1 MKDRLHTNSR
11 YFVLA
16 LVIACLLSAVAWPMF
31 DGAIAQNAA
40 GKFNGLIAFVSNR
53 NGPPGEI
60 YVMNP
65 DGSGQ
70 RNITNSPAS
79 ETRPA
84 FSPDGK
90 KIAFIRDFQGIFVM
104 NPDGSGQRQI
114 LDGPPMGFGSITSFP
129 DWSPDGKKIAFN
141 GTVKS
146 SSDGAD
152 VYVINADGT
161 GLTRLTTDP
170 ADDSSPAWSPDGT
183 KIAFSSIRNRVPN
196 EVNYEIYVMNADGS
210 NQTRITN
217 NTKFDSGPAWSPDG
231 RRIAFTS
238 RRDDNFEVYVMNADG
253 SNQTRLTKNPEQ
265 DSDPKW
271 SADGTKIVFLSSRD
285 GRFGEIYTM
294 NPDGSGLVNLTNTEG
309 VFEMDP
315 SWQRLSEPFVPMP
328 SPTPATTPTPSPT
341 PSPSPFWVPL
351 KLSSSQV
358 ILDVLTC
365 GGRTFITVKVAV
377 GLCDRVVDWGQVEKS
392 GNDFAADIKAE
403 TLPGALCGPVAFR
416 KEHVYDLGVLAPGTY
431 SFTVT
436 SRGLL
441 VNTKQFSIGGQ
452 TTANPIDDPSV
463 FVFQH
468 YQDFLGRNPDDDGF
482 SFWTRN
488 MTQGCGTDAACLERK
503 RVDTSAAFFL
513 SLEFQKT
520 GFLVYR
526 MYQASFGRMPR
537 REEFFTDLRAL
548 SVVINQPG
556 WEKELADKTDAFVVD
571 WVNRPDFRLG
581 FDQLSDVQFV
591 DRLLQNTGIN
601 LSTSARDALIADLA
615 AGRQSRAV
623 VLQTVVD
630 DADFVRKEFNPAFV
644 LSEYFGYLQRNPD
657 EGLDTDMSGYNFWL
671 NKLNQFGGD
680 YVRAEMVKAFL
691 SSSEYRAR
699 FCSQ

>member
-104 NPDGSGQRQI
+104 NPDGNGQRQI

-217 NTKFDSGPAWSPDG
+217 NTKFDHSPAWSPDG
-231 RRIAFTS
+231 TRIAFTS
-238 RRDDNFEVYVMNADG
+238 RRDDNFEIYMMNADG
-253 SNQTRLTKNPEQ
+253 SDETRLTNNPEQ
-265 DSDPKW
+265 DTDAEW
-271 SADGTKIVFLSSRD
+271 SPDGTRIAFTSSRD

-294 NPDGSGLVNLTNTEG
+294 NPDG
-309 VFEMDP
+309 
-315 SWQRLSEPFVPMP
+315 
-328 SPTPATTPTPSPT
+328 
-341 PSPSPFWVPL
+341 
-351 KLSSSQV
+351 
-358 ILDVLTC
+358 
-365 GGRTFITVKVAV
+365 
-377 GLCDRVVDWGQVEKS
+377 
-392 GNDFAADIKAE
+392 
-403 TLPGALCGPVAFR
+403 
-416 KEHVYDLGVLAPGTY
+416 
-431 SFTVT
+431 
-436 SRGLL
+436 
-441 VNTKQFSIGGQ
+441 
-452 TTANPIDDPSV
+452 
-463 FVFQH
+463 
-468 YQDFLGRNPDDDGF
+468 
-482 SFWTRN
+482 
-488 MTQGCGTDAACLERK
+488 TD
-503 RVDTSAAFFL
+503 
-513 SLEFQKT
+513 
-520 GFLVYR
+520 
-526 MYQASFGRMPR
+526 
-537 REEFFTDLRAL
+537 
-548 SVVINQPG
+548 
-556 WEKELADKTDAFVVD
+556 
-571 WVNRPDFRLG
+571 
-581 FDQLSDVQFV
+581 
-591 DRLLQNTGIN
+591 
-601 LSTSARDALIADLA
+601 
-615 AGRQSRAV
+615 
-623 VLQTVVD
+623 
-630 DADFVRKEFNPAFV
+630 
-644 LSEYFGYLQRNPD
+644 
-657 EGLDTDMSGYNFWL
+657 
-671 NKLNQFGGD
+671 
-680 YVRAEMVKAFL
+680 
-691 SSSEYRAR
+691 
-699 FCSQ
+699 